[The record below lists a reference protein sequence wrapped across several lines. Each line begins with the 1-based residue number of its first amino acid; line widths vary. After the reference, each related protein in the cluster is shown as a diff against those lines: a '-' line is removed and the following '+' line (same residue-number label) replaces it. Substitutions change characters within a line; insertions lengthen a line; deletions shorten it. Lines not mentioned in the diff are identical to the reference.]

1 MTLNDTLEL
10 LSLITEYYP
19 MFLNGRDAS
28 NTARA
33 WQLVFADDDSKKVQ
47 AALIS
52 YVATDTKGFPPMP
65 GALKDLM
72 KPKVTEIGAFE
83 AWRDVKKALSNSLY
97 GSVEE
102 YEKLSPICKRLVG
115 SPSVLREWSQMD
127 ISELDTVI
135 ASNFQRNYRAIQQ
148 NQSNWE
154 KLPEAITEKLPGF
167 EKLGLMMPTCTHSST
182 EREYNEK
189 ELEERLGVF
198 DIFKTGVS

>member
-1 MTLNDTLEL
+1 MNKKETAKILGLIQAYYPKFIDGRDPEITLE
-10 LSLITEYYP
+10 
-19 MFLNGRDAS
+19 G
-28 NTARA
+28 
-33 WQLVFADDDSKKVQ
+33 WQLIFADDSYQVVQ
-47 AALIS
+47 CALMA
-52 YVATDTKGFPPMP
+52 YVSTDTKGFPPMP

-72 KPKVTEIGAFE
+72 KPKVSEIGEFE

-115 SPSVLREWSQMD
+115 SPSVLKEWAQMD

-154 KLPEAITEKLPGF
+154 KLPEAITAKLPGF
-167 EKLGLMMPTCTHSST
+167 ETLGLMMPKKTYGT
-182 EREYNEK
+182 ERQYDEK
-189 ELEERLGVF
+189 ELEERLGVN
-198 DIFKTGVS
+198 DIFEKGAS